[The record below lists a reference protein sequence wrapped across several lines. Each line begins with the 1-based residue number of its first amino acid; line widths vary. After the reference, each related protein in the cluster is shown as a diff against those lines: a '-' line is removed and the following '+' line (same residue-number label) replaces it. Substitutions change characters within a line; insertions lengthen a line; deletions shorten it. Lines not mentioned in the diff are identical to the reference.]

1 MKVYIFIYNNSL
13 GNEEETKEP
22 AAGECTDNYYFCM
35 CDILADAAG
44 IDLYKLV

>member
-1 MKVYIFIYNNSL
+1 MKKKQKNL
-13 GNEEETKEP
+13 RP
-22 AAGECTDNYYFCM
+22 GECTDNYYFCM